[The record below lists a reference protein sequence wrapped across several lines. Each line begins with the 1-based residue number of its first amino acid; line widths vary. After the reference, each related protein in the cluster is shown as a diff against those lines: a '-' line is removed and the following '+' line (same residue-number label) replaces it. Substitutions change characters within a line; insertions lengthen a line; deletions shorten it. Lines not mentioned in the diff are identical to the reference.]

1 MIGRTKKA
9 PEETRT
15 PMSKPERDTG
25 DAAISLIAPGMNIV
39 GDCETEGTIRVE
51 GRVEGTLKAG
61 KSIVVG
67 RSGEVVGDIITQDC
81 VVSGRVSGNI
91 VAESR
96 LELQA
101 TCEIQGEIR
110 SRRVQL
116 DEGAR
121 FNGQLHM
128 DDPSGARTVKAAEPP
143 AGPQAIAAKMNLGGA
158 PTHDG
163 APTHGGA
170 PTPGGG

>member
-1 MIGRTKKA
+1 
-9 PEETRT
+9 
-15 PMSKPERDTG
+15 MSKPERDTG

-128 DDPSGARTVKAAEPP
+128 EDPSGARTVKAAEPP
-143 AGPQAIAAKMNLGGA
+143 AAPQSVAANVNL
-158 PTHDG
+158 
-163 APTHGGA
+163 GGA
-170 PTPGGG
+170 PTPGGP

>member
-1 MIGRTKKA
+1 MAK
-9 PEETRT
+9 PDQT
-15 PMSKPERDTG
+15 PN
-25 DAAISLIAPGMNIV
+25 DAAISLVAPGMKIV

-51 GRVEGTLKAG
+51 GTVEGTLRAG

-67 RSGEVVGDIITQDC
+67 RSGHVTGDIVTQDC

-91 VAESR
+91 TAESR
-96 LELQA
+96 LELQS

-128 DDPSGARTVKAAEPP
+128 EESGARTIKP
-143 AGPQAIAAKMNLGGA
+143 ATSPTAPVEAVQPGA
-158 PTHDG
+158 G
-163 APTHGGA
+163 AQPR
-170 PTPGGG
+170 